1 VVEVWPASGGGEPR
15 RIDAATS
22 LDADSLFSDLQIDL
36 LEIWQG

>member
-1 VVEVWPASGGGEPR
+1 VEVWPARGGGDPQ

-22 LDADSLFSDLQIDL
+22 LAASSLFPGLQIDL